1 MKKEQAANGGR
12 ASENGGNEEL
22 LKILRDIVTFHG
34 EMVLLENYSS
44 LNYTG
49 KLLTSLKDSKISLQ
63 VCILIAKCI
72 CLVCILGDWC
82 EGIVDTRVTLILVC
96 TIED

>member
-1 MKKEQAANGGR
+1 MKKEQAANDGR
-12 ASENGGNEEL
+12 ACESEGNEEL

-49 KLLTSLKDSKISLQ
+49 KSIDVNVLCFHGEID
-63 VCILIAKCI
+63 
-72 CLVCILGDWC
+72 
-82 EGIVDTRVTLILVC
+82 RTL
-96 TIED
+96 

>member
-1 MKKEQAANGGR
+1 MKKEQAANNGR
-12 ASENGGNEEL
+12 TSESGGNEEL

-49 KLLTSLKDSKISLQ
+49 KCAFAVFTVELISHPDFQDFTSFESQS
-63 VCILIAKCI
+63 V
-72 CLVCILGDWC
+72 
-82 EGIVDTRVTLILVC
+82 GII
-96 TIED
+96 

>member
-1 MKKEQAANGGR
+1 MKKEQAANNGR
-12 ASENGGNEEL
+12 AGGSGGNEEL

-49 KLLTSLKDSKISLQ
+49 KSIDVIIHSFHREIDGTPYFFKISYPYK
-63 VCILIAKCI
+63 VH
-72 CLVCILGDWC
+72 
-82 EGIVDTRVTLILVC
+82 R
-96 TIED
+96 